1 MDHNRAST
9 YRRCLVVKFFVLDSV
24 EGASL
29 TSSSCRNEKFG
40 HSQRTR
46 KAERERER
54 ERENTV
60 LEIQGEFK
68 GQLVTRDLHAAIS
81 RGKLARV
88 NDAESRS
95 SGLRRRGSARASARK
110 AITRNAISKCQSA
123 ANLRA
128 PRGIFSVF
136 RSRPIFANG
145 ARPCERAA
153 ERFGS
158 GVRRDPSSPFQ
169 FS

>member
-54 ERENTV
+54 ERET
-60 LEIQGEFK
+60 
-68 GQLVTRDLHAAIS
+68 